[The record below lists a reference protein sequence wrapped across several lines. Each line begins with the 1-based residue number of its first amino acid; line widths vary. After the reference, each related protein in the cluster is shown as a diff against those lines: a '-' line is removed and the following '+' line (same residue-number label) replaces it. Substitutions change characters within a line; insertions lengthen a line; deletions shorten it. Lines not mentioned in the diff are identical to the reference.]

1 MFIYFITKKLQKS
14 TSKINLTFSMLET
27 CQLSKLTE
35 AEKLKFK
42 QSRPTPDLSIEQEFI
57 SKDFFY

>member
-42 QSRPTPDLSIEQEFI
+42 QSRPIPDFSIEQEFI
-57 SKDFFY
+57 SKDFF